1 MISYIYLLLSVLFN
15 VASYLLYK
23 SIANRQGDI
32 SWIIIFAFGLLL
44 GVVNIYF
51 FTKALKNIGLSVA
64 YPIFSGAC
72 IALMILCSYI
82 IFHERMSALNMIGA
96 VVVIIGIYLLSV

>member
-1 MISYIYLLLSVLFN
+1 MSYVYLTLSVVFN

-23 SIANRQGDI
+23 SIANKQNDFW
-32 SWIIIFAFGLLL
+32 WILLFACGLLL
-44 GVVNIYF
+44 GGINIFF
-51 FTKALKNIGLSVA
+51 FTKALKNIGLSIA

-72 IALMILCSYI
+72 IALMIVLSYI
-82 IFHERMSALNMIGA
+82 IFHEKMNMYNMIGA